1 MRRSLLGGQGS
12 ADGNAWKTVAIR
24 LLLLGLAAMVR
35 ADFGYP
41 PSEAA
46 LHLRKSARYL
56 GLGHAGDPEVINLIS
71 WKWAATEAVPESAE
85 QDRHQVNAQIAE
97 LVPGWFS

>member
-1 MRRSLLGGQGS
+1 
-12 ADGNAWKTVAIR
+12 
-24 LLLLGLAAMVR
+24 MVR

-71 WKWAATEAVPESAE
+71 WKWAAATEAVPESAE